1 MTAKTQR
8 YGRLKRINFNGDAIT
23 TGDAVLYEPG
33 NGKFK
38 LSILKAL
45 DEFEPFEDL
54 KEETFEVRGILAQ
67 APDRCPLDQA
77 YRQRVEFGGTIYT
90 AYVLLFTPVLP
101 LANGEEKTVPQ
112 LAGLLLDESG
122 KVVFKDR
129 ILYGGLAYQID
140 FASSVK
146 HLIYQYLFQRDAKK
160 VPASAIKT
168 TIEPVNEETLTHH
181 FSAFV
186 NAPGFGNY
194 QHRGEVSDLKKRGL
208 FQAKTEFFKEA
219 FLWSPFGKTAL
230 IAQDSSGMF
239 HVSVLENGKPK
250 AAHKNPSIQGA
261 LANAIQQTTHGH

>member
-1 MTAKTQR
+1 MNSNIQR
-8 YGRLKRINFNGDAIT
+8 FGRLKRINFTGDAIT

-45 DEFEPFEDL
+45 DEFEPFADL
-54 KEETFEVRGILAQ
+54 KEETFEVGGILAQ

-90 AYVLLFTPVLP
+90 AYSLLFTPVLP
-101 LANGEEKTVPQ
+101 LENGEEKSVPQ
-112 LAGLLLDESG
+112 LAGVLLDESG

-129 ILYGGLAYQID
+129 VLYGGQAYQID

-146 HLIYQYLFQRDAKK
+146 HLIYQFLFQRDAKK
-160 VPASAIKT
+160 VPASGIST
-168 TIEPVNEETLTHH
+168 QIEKVNEETLTHH

-194 QHRGEVSDLKKRGL
+194 QHRGEVADLKKRGIL
-208 FQAKTEFFKEA
+208 PGKQEFFKEA
-219 FLWSPFGKTAL
+219 FTWAPFGKTAL
-230 IAQDSSGMF
+230 IAQDSSGMY
-239 HVSVLENGKPK
+239 HISTLKDSKPQ
-250 AAHKNPSIQGA
+250 AAHKHPNIQGA
-261 LANAIQQTTHGH
+261 LSNAINQTTHGN